1 MKVALQFALSIGVGI
16 VIFALNAPFA
26 PLESRGFSLMST
38 STVIEHIVLLKV
50 KKDTS
55 AEDIKN
61 LIEGTKSLRTI
72 PGVISITVGPTF
84 AEEWMP
90 DRRNGHTHTLS
101 CRLQNKEALR
111 VYQDHPLH
119 DKVKKEC
126 LLPLLVEPPMAV
138 DYESVVVLGDNISEN

>member
-1 MKVALQFALSIGVGI
+1 MQFALSIGIGV
-16 VIFALNAPFA
+16 VIIALNAPFA
-26 PLESRGFSLMST
+26 PLASPEFSLMANAK
-38 STVIEHIVLLKV
+38 VIEHIVLMKV
-50 KKDTS
+50 KEDTS
-55 AEDIKN
+55 AEDIKK
-61 LIEGTKSLRTI
+61 LVEGVHSLRTI

-101 CRLQNKEALR
+101 CRLQSKEALR

-126 LLPLLVEPPMAV
+126 LLPLLAEPPMAV